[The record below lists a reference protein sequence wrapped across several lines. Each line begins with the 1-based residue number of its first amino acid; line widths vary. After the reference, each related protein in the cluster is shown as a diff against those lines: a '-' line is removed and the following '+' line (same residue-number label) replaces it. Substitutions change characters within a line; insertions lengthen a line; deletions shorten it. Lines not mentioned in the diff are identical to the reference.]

1 MNLLRLITRS
11 RFLSPKRKLELYPP
25 FWLMRVKVLELSP
38 DWRHLR
44 VRLPL
49 NMGSRNMG
57 GGMFGGY
64 QASLADPVAA
74 LACARVFPGYSVWT
88 RNMKIDFHREGN
100 THLELVFDFDPDVE
114 EQIREDLK
122 TKGRSNPTFEY
133 HYELADGTPCT
144 TIHNTVAIR
153 PRGYKKEKNV
163 SNGAYW

>member
-64 QASLADPVAA
+64 QAALADPIAA
-74 LACARVFPGYSVWT
+74 LACARVFPGYAVWT
-88 RNMKIDFHREGN
+88 RNMKIDFRREGK
-100 THLELVFDFDPDVE
+100 THLELVFDFDPEVE
-114 EQIREDLK
+114 KQIREDLE
-122 TKGRSNPTFEY
+122 TKGRSNPTFKY
-133 HYELADGTPCT
+133 HYELTDGTPCT

>member
-11 RFLSPKRKLELYPP
+11 RFLSAKRRFELYPP

-38 DWRHLR
+38 DWRHVR
-44 VRLPL
+44 IRLPL

-64 QASLADPVAA
+64 QASLADPIAA

-88 RNMKIDFHREGN
+88 RHMRIDFHREGT
-100 THLELVFDFDPDVE
+100 THLELRFDFDPVVE
-114 EQIREDLK
+114 QQIREDLDS
-122 TKGRSNPTFEY
+122 KGRSNPTFEY
-133 HYELADGTPCT
+133 HYYLSDGSPCT
-144 TIHNTVAIR
+144 TIQNTVAIR
-153 PRGYKKEKNV
+153 PRGYKKDKNV

>member
-64 QASLADPVAA
+64 QASLADPIAA

-88 RNMKIDFHREGN
+88 RN
-100 THLELVFDFDPDVE
+100 
-114 EQIREDLK
+114 
-122 TKGRSNPTFEY
+122 SNPTFEY